1 MNYIEF
7 LHNRDKYLG
16 ENHDDFLMHYGILGQ
31 KWGQRHWQNPDGT
44 YTTEGKI
51 RYFGSKKAQAEM
63 NADETKIGSKT
74 SDAKDYLKFR
84 NKMLKE
90 RTRPD
95 LNEWYR
101 DKNKYLDKQLVRD
114 AKRVDKQQQKMY
126 KNQLKDWYDNPEDL
140 VSDLNAMYKIGG
152 KDNEVGSLYSTG
164 KAISNLFPKKGV
176 TEDGE
181 EFDSRYQ
188 NQYGYLT
195 EKGKKLLEKNPEK
208 FKEKVN
214 QKLYEQAEKEKAE
227 LKTKEKEEKERK
239 EREIQERV
247 QSLDNEIIT
256 DKYPKSSDK
265 LTEEEFNKIAN
276 DLDTWYEDFHDGKT
290 DKHSNTLVADLG
302 INAMN
307 NARGAGY
314 AEVGD
319 NGDRSW
325 FMWEDQTLGLPDI
338 AYLYTKGY
346 SKDYIKGMLKYGK
359 EKMYN
364 LSDEDYEN
372 FRDKYPAT
380 SFVINEYHDGDKY
393 IDSLFELK
401 DSQDQKIGGWN
412 LSKNNKP
419 YYKELKST
427 IKELGLDKDG
437 WDLDKKNGVLTKDF
451 KDKDNK
457 HNIGLFATTDK
468 ENMKKLTDKINKNYS
483 KDNISKIFDDIREK
497 ATEKAYKKYVK
508 DYKEW
513 DLEDEILSREDFKN
527 SIIIPKSII
536 FNDDGKTDML
546 YFEVPYKPGTD
557 WFIESYWTGDLDVDG
572 NLSKL
577 KFEWN

>member
-16 ENHDDFLMHYGILGQ
+16 ENHDDFLMHYGVLGQ

-51 RYFGSKKAQAEM
+51 RYFGSKKAQAEI
-63 NADETKIGSKT
+63 NADETKIGSKK
-74 SDAKDYLKFR
+74 SDVKDYLKFR

-90 RTRPD
+90 RTRSD

-114 AKRVDKQQQKMY
+114 AKRVDKQQEKMY
-126 KNQLKDWYDNPEDL
+126 KNQLKEWYDNPEDL
-140 VSDLNAMYKIGG
+140 VADLNAMYKIGG
-152 KDNEVGSLYSTG
+152 SGDAKVGSLYTTG
-164 KAISNLFPKKGV
+164 QKIKELLTNNKEINENGQ
-176 TEDGE
+176 EYDR
-181 EFDSRYQ
+181 RYQ
-188 NQYGYLT
+188 WPDGSLATRGYELS
-195 EKGKKLLEKNPEK
+195 EKQRLKKINTDMLEDYKN
-208 FKEKVN
+208 KES
-214 QKLYEQAEKEKAE
+214 ERREAERIEKEKKDAE
-227 LKTKEKEEKERK
+227 VR
-239 EREIQERV
+239 ERV
-247 QSLDNEIIT
+247 QKLDNEIIT
-256 DKYPKSSDK
+256 DKYPKSTNG
-265 LTEEEFNKIAN
+265 LTDEEFETIAN
-276 DLDTWYEDFHDGKT
+276 DLDKWKQDFYDGKT
-290 DKHSNTLVADLG
+290 DKHLNTLVADLG
-302 INAMN
+302 INALN
-307 NARGAGY
+307 KARGYGE
-314 AEVGD
+314 AEVG
-319 NGDRSW
+319 NNNDREW
-325 FMWEDQTLGLPDI
+325 FMYEDQTLGNPEI
-338 AYLYTKGY
+338 AYLYVKGY
-346 SKDYIKGMLKYGK
+346 SKDYIKGMLDHKI
-359 EKMYN
+359 EID
-364 LSDEDYEN
+364 SDEEY
-372 FRDKYPAT
+372 DKLYDKHPT
-380 SFVINEYHDGDKY
+380 TMFTKDEYHDGDQY
-393 IDSLFELK
+393 IDALFELK
-401 DSQDQKIGGWN
+401 EGSDQKIGGWN
-412 LSKNNKP
+412 LSKNNKQ

-427 IKELGLDKDG
+427 VKELGLDKDG

-497 ATEKAYKKYVK
+497 AAEKAYKKYVK

-536 FNDDGKTDML
+536 FNDEGKTDTL
-546 YFEVPYKPGTD
+546 YFELPYKPGTN